1 MQERYPRNI
10 PEHYL
15 QESMVS
21 VKLQNVDQQVY
32 SSKLVLATY
41 IFLEWFQNLQ
51 RTDIKFFPVQQ
62 RMGRW
67 LMGDVTTA

>member
-1 MQERYPRNI
+1 MQERYARNI

-32 SSKLVLATY
+32 SSELVLATY
-41 IFLEWFQNLQ
+41 IFLE
-51 RTDIKFFPVQQ
+51 
-62 RMGRW
+62 
-67 LMGDVTTA
+67 

>member
-1 MQERYPRNI
+1 MQERYARNI
-10 PEHYL
+10 LEHYL

-32 SSKLVLATY
+32 SSELVLATY

-51 RTDIKFFPVQQ
+51 RTDITFFPVRQ